1 MNEDVLHEFLV
12 KLGFKV
18 DNISYGKMEG
28 SMLMMTKYAVKLTT
42 AMVGVTAAA
51 AAMAS
56 KFSSQMEKLYYASQQ
71 TGESA
76 GHLQAFARAA
86 RQIGLDGE
94 SAIQFVKDFDL
105 ALKANAGN
113 RQLLMGLGVKGKGDA
128 EQFFSFIERLSTMQD
143 QFAFKYAQ
151 QFGIDPETYLRL
163 KNNLPEMKR
172 SYQAELKKQKESG
185 TDVDAQTKQLRAY
198 QQQMKRLADS
208 LETMGNK
215 LSVTVLPVLES
226 INKILD
232 QILNSTPKDIL
243 EERYNKSSGIS
254 RQILDSLG
262 LVPESAKRAERI
274 RKGQEVVGKI
284 KPLPPSMKLNS
295 EEHFKNLEEA
305 TGVSAKVL
313 DLVWKA
319 ESNRGKNLGIS
330 GAGAMGH
337 MQFLKGTG
345 KQYGL
350 KTDEDFNDFHKSTSA
365 AANYLRDLLSQFG
378 GDMAKALAAYNWG
391 PENVKKYGLG
401 KAPRETR
408 NYLNSI
414 LGKGNWDSNGVIQN
428 NHTEIKIN
436 SNAPADAVGRS
447 VGKEQDRVNAKAAR
461 NLGGRL
467 Q

>member
-1 MNEDVLHEFLV
+1 MNEDILHEFLV

-42 AMVGVTAAA
+42 ALIGVTAAA

-86 RQIGLDGE
+86 RQIGLDGD

-113 RQLLMGLGVKGKGDA
+113 RQLLLGLGVKGNGDA

-143 QFAFKYAQ
+143 QFAFGYAS

-172 SYQAELKKQKESG
+172 YYQQEVKKQKDTG
-185 TDVDAQTKQLRAY
+185 VDVDEQTKQLRHY
-198 QQQMKRLADS
+198 QQQMKHLTDS

-215 LSVTVLPVLES
+215 LSVTVIPVLEE
-226 INKILD
+226 INKYLD
-232 QILNSTPKDIL
+232 KMINMSPKQFWEDQTKGFFDDPYEAEI
-243 EERYNKSSGIS
+243 E
-254 RQILDSLG
+254 
-262 LVPESAKRAERI
+262 KRKRELRI
-274 RKGQEVVGKI
+274 KNGQEWVGKVR
-284 KPLPPSMKLNS
+284 PAPSS
-295 EEHFKNLEEA
+295 APVGSAEHFKNLEKA
-305 TGVSAKVL
+305 TGVPASVL
-313 DLVWKA
+313 DLVWKQ
-319 ESNRGKNLGIS
+319 ESRRGKNMGPS
-330 GAGAMGH
+330 SAGAMGH
-337 MQFLKGTG
+337 MQFMKGTG

-350 KTDEDFNDFHKSTSA
+350 NSEADFYDFNKSTTA
-365 AANYLRDLLSQFG
+365 AASYLRDLLKQFG
-378 GDMAKALAAYNWG
+378 GDIAKALAAYNWG
-391 PENVKKYGLG
+391 PDNVKKFGLG
-401 KAPRETR
+401 RAPKETR

-414 LGKGNWDSNGVIQN
+414 LGKGNWDSNGVTQH
-428 NHTEIKIN
+428 NHTEIKVN
-436 SNAPADAVGRS
+436 STAPADAVGRS
-447 VGKEQDRVNAKAAR
+447 VAKEQNRVNATAAR

>member
-28 SMLMMTKYAVKLTT
+28 SMLVMTKYAVRLTT
-42 AMVGVTAAA
+42 ALVGVTAAA
-51 AAMAS
+51 SAMAS

-76 GHLQAFARAA
+76 GNLQAFARAA

-94 SAIQFVKDFDL
+94 SAIQFIKDFDL
-105 ALKANAGN
+105 QLKANAGN
-113 RQLLMGLGVKGKGDA
+113 RQLLLGLGVKGKGDA

-172 SYQAELKKQKESG
+172 HYQAELKKQKETG
-185 TDVDAQTKQLRAY
+185 TEVDEQAKKLKEY
-198 QQQMKRLADS
+198 QQQMKKLADS

-215 LSVTVLPVLES
+215 LSVTVLPVLEF
-226 INKILD
+226 INHYLD
-232 QILNSTPKDIL
+232 KILNSTPSEFKGQAKGLFGDDTL
-243 EERYNKSSGIS
+243 FNRWKKKREEEER
-254 RQILDSLG
+254 Q
-262 LVPESAKRAERI
+262 KRI
-274 RKGQEVVGKI
+274 KNGQQVVGKI
-284 KPLPPSMKLNS
+284 RPLPSSMKLNS
-295 EEHFKNLEEA
+295 EEHFAALEEA

-313 DLVWKA
+313 DLVWKT
-319 ESNRGKNLGIS
+319 ESNRGKNMGRS
-330 GAGAMGH
+330 SAGALGH
-337 MQFLKGTG
+337 MQFIKSTG
-345 KQYGL
+345 NHYGL

-365 AANYLRDLLSQFG
+365 AANYLRDLLAQFG

-401 KAPRETR
+401 KAPLETR

-414 LGKGNWDSNGVIQN
+414 LGKGNWDSNGVVQN

-447 VGKEQDRVNAKAAR
+447 VAKEQDRVNANAAR